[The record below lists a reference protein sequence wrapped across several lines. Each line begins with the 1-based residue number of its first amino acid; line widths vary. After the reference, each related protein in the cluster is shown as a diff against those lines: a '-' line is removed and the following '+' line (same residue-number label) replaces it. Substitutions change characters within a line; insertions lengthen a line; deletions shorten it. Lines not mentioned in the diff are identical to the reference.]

1 MNYVSFLKEVRNIS
15 GMNIF
20 GCFSINHNGITKKQT
35 LIFVSA
41 LLPFLS
47 FSQYKTAEGAR
58 FSGIPSL
65 SVKFDKN
72 LIISIE
78 GLLVGFGRGAKATV
92 LVETYKYAFDHHTL
106 GLVDIWER
114 FCFIIYNKNDIL
126 NPKIQIGVDGIIG
139 IEHTSIKISV
149 NLSLG
154 RKLEFNFTHGT
165 GLYLPNFGIAARYA
179 IK

>member
-1 MNYVSFLKEVRNIS
+1 YQRYEYFRLLFHKSQWYYEETNPHFCK
-15 GMNIF
+15 
-20 GCFSINHNGITKKQT
+20 CFTS
-35 LIFVSA
+35 L
-41 LLPFLS
+41 LS

-78 GLLVGFGRGAKATV
+78 SLLVGFGRGVKVTV

-114 FCFIIYNKNDIL
+114 FCFIYIIRMIYLIL
-126 NPKIQIGVDGIIG
+126 KYRLALM
-139 IEHTSIKISV
+139 E
-149 NLSLG
+149 
-154 RKLEFNFTHGT
+154 
-165 GLYLPNFGIAARYA
+165 
-179 IK
+179 